1 LILDV
6 SKNIIE
12 EFIKLEHHMEQNL
25 KTIEENMQT
34 RNNDLKAE
42 IVDIDNLLTHPRVFY
57 DKVQKVHKLY

>member
-1 LILDV
+1 
-6 SKNIIE
+6 
-12 EFIKLEHHMEQNL
+12 MEQNL